1 MPIKVTIT
9 YATSLLPVKL
19 VILIIAKHI
28 TIILDTHIKEPCH
41 MLLTLSTEYLPSDYT
56 LMCSIPDTDIDI
68 TEVTLNFWLE
78 REKLQFIT
86 THFYTIHNVCTR
98 NYSCNTVKAHIL
110 PHSTLYIY
118 ASVTKH

>member
-1 MPIKVTIT
+1 
-9 YATSLLPVKL
+9 
-19 VILIIAKHI
+19 
-28 TIILDTHIKEPCH
+28 

-110 PHSTLYIY
+110 PHSTLHLRIRHETL
-118 ASVTKH
+118 AIIVITGRNPIARKSEVKFITD